1 MASMWTLILKNA
13 GAAQLIED
21 LGITIP
27 AASQLTI
34 SDQFEYE
41 ELASSDDLRT
51 LVDNTTLVVNDGTS
65 DLSAADGVLYLTLY
79 NAKETKDDF
88 YPKTDLQ
95 TSGNAAVHWDNIT
108 NAPAFGSTSW
118 LDPVLA
124 MVTIQSATA
133 PSSPATGDY
142 YLDTDDDHLYKYN
155 GATWDDQGAPATG
168 DRVIDLDSTADVVY
182 EWTGASWD
190 LVTTPVDGNAVL
202 VDDDG
207 DGKQAQYV
215 YEDSTGSWVKIADV
229 DYGEPNTLDG
239 AYDQGGSGA
248 GKDITVDSGAVKFDA
263 TSGTYAP
270 IELTQ
275 QSALPTS
282 GLAAGQLA
290 VKDGILCCYD
300 GTRSKWL
307 SVQRIYLTFGRKGQT
322 SNQYLPFAAGN
333 LPSNNSGY
341 RIPRNATIV
350 SISGQLD
357 SAGTVDF
364 RLRSNDN
371 AANISTLSL
380 SSSTGGQDN
389 TINVDTSQGDF
400 LQMYSDNA
408 TAVEDPMVI
417 VEVAYR
423 P

>member
-1 MASMWTLILKNA
+1 MAMWTLIVKNA

-21 LGITIP
+21 LGISIP

-51 LVDNTTLVVNDGTS
+51 LVNNSTLVINDGVS
-65 DLSAADGVLYLTLY
+65 DLNAVDGVLFLTLY
-79 NAKETKDDF
+79 NAKETEVKF

-95 TSGNAAVHWDNIT
+95 TSGNSSVHWDNIT
-108 NAPAFGSTSW
+108 NAPTFGSSSW
-118 LDPVLA
+118 LDPVEARILQ
-124 MVTIQSATA
+124 ISSAQ
-133 PSSPATGDY
+133 PAGVEGDFFI
-142 YLDTDDDHLYKYN
+142 DSDDDHLYKYI
-155 GATWDDQGAPATG
+155 GAAWVDQGAPVAG
-168 DRVIDLDSTADVVY
+168 DRVINLDSTAEVIY
-182 EWTGASWD
+182 EWSGTTWD
-190 LVTTPVDGNAVL
+190 AGTDPIDSEALL

-207 DGKQAQYV
+207 DGKQAQYI
-215 YEDSTGSWVKIADV
+215 YEDTVLAWIKIADI

-239 AYDQGGSGA
+239 AYDQGGAGS
-248 GKDITVDSGAVKFDA
+248 GKDIIVDSGAVKLDA

-270 IELTQ
+270 LELTQ
-275 QSALPTS
+275 QAALPTS
-282 GLAAGQLA
+282 GLAAGQVA

-307 SVQRIYLTFGRKGQT
+307 SVQRIYLAFGRKGKT
-322 SNQYLPFAAGN
+322 SNQYLSYAAGN
-333 LPSNNSGY
+333 LSSNNSGY

-350 SISGQLD
+350 SMSGQLD
-357 SAGTVDF
+357 SSGTADM

-371 AANISTLSL
+371 AANIATLAITAAL
-380 SSSTGGQDN
+380 GDQDN
-389 TINVDTSQGDF
+389 TLNVDISQADF

-408 TAVEDPMVI
+408 TSVDDPMVI
-417 VEVAYR
+417 VEIAYR